1 MAPTSDRA
9 LTRTSFIVLGLIE
22 LCGSATPYDLKTMV
36 AGGLGNFWSVQH
48 AQLYTETSRLADDG
62 LLDEH
67 REEEGRR
74 RKIYSL
80 TPAGRDALH
89 EWAAEPTSEIYE
101 LRDVGLLKLFFGAD
115 PKVIAPAQLEAHR
128 GKLAEYE
135 ALHQAAGEL
144 GPPGPKLVLESG
156 IAHER
161 VYVEYWERLAK
172 RD

>member
-1 MAPTSDRA
+1 MTEKPNRE

-22 LCGSATPYDLKTMV
+22 LSGSATPYDLKMTV

-48 AQLYTETSRLADDG
+48 AQLYTETARLAADG
-62 LLDEH
+62 YLDEK
-67 REEEGRR
+67 REETGRR
-74 RKIYSL
+74 RKLYSL
-80 TPAGRDALH
+80 TAAGREALH
-89 EWAAEPTSEIYE
+89 AWAAEPSSEIYE

-135 ALHQAAGEL
+135 ALHALAADAA
-144 GPPGPKLVLESG
+144 PPGPRLVLESG

-161 VYVEYWERLAK
+161 VYVEYWERLASEG
-172 RD
+172 